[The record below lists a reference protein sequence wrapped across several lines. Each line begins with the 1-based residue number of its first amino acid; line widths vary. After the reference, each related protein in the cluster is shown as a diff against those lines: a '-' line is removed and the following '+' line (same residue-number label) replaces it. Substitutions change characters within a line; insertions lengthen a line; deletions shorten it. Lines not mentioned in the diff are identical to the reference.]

1 MSQIFWLE
9 SAWVELSWTQV
20 ILSQYWTSKR
30 ASKLAKLKPN
40 QSICYTLVIG
50 CKIIEYKT
58 CLLQRFVMK
67 LWCRPNLEIY
77 CGSKPQA
84 LPNIRLG
91 IHFTLGIECNDSL
104 FVWYIVSFVDQ
115 AYQAIFHWNLPW
127 NNLFYKH
134 SKNILSQLNS
144 TWVTKPDLSQFL
156 TQLTQVSR
164 LIPSTLVAMLE

>member
-1 MSQIFWLE
+1 MELAWFLLISSKCDSMVTVNPIFLSTLASIWIISRSDPLE
-9 SAWVELSWTQV
+9 KNHMFTWFVIVGLSCR
-20 ILSQYWTSKR
+20 SN
-30 ASKLAKLKPN
+30 LA
-40 QSICYTLVIG
+40 
-50 CKIIEYKT
+50 
-58 CLLQRFVMK
+58 
-67 LWCRPNLEIY
+67 IY

-84 LPNIRLG
+84 LPNIRLL

-156 TQLTQVSR
+156 TQLTQVSW
-164 LIPSTLVAMLE
+164 LIPTALVASHPLPPSLRYSKPP